1 MNAKLSTHVIQEDP
15 ENTLG
20 ARLRLRRKEL
30 KLSMKEVANA
40 SGLSIGFISQ
50 VERGLTSPSLTSLTA
65 IAHYLKSDVS
75 NFLSQ
80 PKSKSSITRQLERD
94 VYTINKN
101 GLQYERLSDSFP
113 GHTLNSVIIHELP
126 GYKTESVSHEG
137 EEFFYILEGAITIY
151 IDGKVNILETGDS
164 LHFDSSKSHSAWN
177 HTDKVTTLI
186 HVCTMNV
193 FGDHEVSKEI
203 PGVFDCRGNLIF
215 EKDISMDLNIH
226 SQIIQST

>member
-1 MNAKLSTHVIQEDP
+1 MEKNSTVIQEDP

-20 ARLRLRRKEL
+20 QRLRLRRKEL
-30 KLSMKEVANA
+30 KLSMKEVAVS

-65 IAHYLKSDVS
+65 IANFLRSDVT

-80 PKSKSSITRQLERD
+80 PKSKSSITRNEERD

-113 GHTLNSVIIHELP
+113 GHTLNSVIIHEMP
-126 GYKTESVSHEG
+126 GHKTESISHEG
-137 EEFFYILEGAITIY
+137 EEFFFILEGAITIY
-151 IDGKVNILETGDS
+151 IDGVVNILEAGDS
-164 LHFDSSKSHSAWN
+164 LHFDSSRSHSAWN
-177 HTDKVTTLI
+177 HTNEVTSVL

-193 FGDHEVSKEI
+193 FGDQDTVKDI
-203 PGVFDCRGNLIF
+203 PGIFDCRGNLIF
-215 EKDISMDLNIH
+215 SKDHSMDLNIH
-226 SQIIQST
+226 AVNK

>member
-1 MNAKLSTHVIQEDP
+1 MGKNSTVIQEDP

-20 ARLRLRRKEL
+20 ERLRLRRKEL
-30 KLSMKEVANA
+30 KLSMKEVAIS

-65 IAHYLKSDVS
+65 IANFLRSDVT

-80 PKSKSSITRQLERD
+80 PKSKSSITRNEERD

-113 GHTLNSVIIHELP
+113 GHTLNSVIIHEMP
-126 GYKTESVSHEG
+126 GHKTESISHEG
-137 EEFFYILEGAITIY
+137 EEFFFILEGAITIY
-151 IDGKVNILETGDS
+151 IDGVVNILEAGDS
-164 LHFDSSKSHSAWN
+164 LHFDSSRSHSAWN
-177 HTDKVTTLI
+177 HTNEVTSVL

-193 FGDHEVSKEI
+193 FGDQDTVKDI
-203 PGVFDCRGNLIF
+203 PGIFDCRGNLIF
-215 EKDISMDLNIH
+215 SKDHSMDLNIH
-226 SQIIQST
+226 SGNK

>member
-1 MNAKLSTHVIQEDP
+1 MEKNSTVIQEDP
-15 ENTLG
+15 ENSLG
-20 ARLRLRRKEL
+20 ERLRIRRKEL
-30 KLSMKEVANA
+30 KLSMKEVAIS

-50 VERGLTSPSLTSLTA
+50 VERGLTSPSLTSLTS
-65 IAHYLKSDVS
+65 IS

-80 PKSKSSITRQLERD
+80 PKSKSPITRHKERD
-94 VYTINKN
+94 VYTINNN

-113 GHTLNSVIIHELP
+113 GHILNSVIIHELP
-126 GYKTESVSHEG
+126 GYRTESVSHEG

-177 HTDKVTTLI
+177 HTDKSTTLI

-193 FGDHEVSKEI
+193 FGDNEINKEI
-203 PGVFDCRGNLIF
+203 PGIFDCRGNLIF
-215 EKDISMDLNIH
+215 SKDQSMDLNIH
-226 SQIIQST
+226 TRHS

>member
-1 MNAKLSTHVIQEDP
+1 MDKKSTVIQEDP

-20 ARLRLRRKEL
+20 ERLRLRRKEL
-30 KLSMKEVANA
+30 KLSMKEVAVS

-65 IAHYLKSDVS
+65 IANFLRSDVT

-80 PKSKSSITRQLERD
+80 PKSKSSITRNEERD

-113 GHTLNSVIIHELP
+113 GHTLNSVIIHEMP
-126 GYKTESVSHEG
+126 GHRTESISHEG
-137 EEFFYILEGAITIY
+137 EEFFFILEGAITIY
-151 IDGKVNILETGDS
+151 IDGVVNILEAGDS
-164 LHFDSSKSHSAWN
+164 LHFDSSRSHSAWN
-177 HTDKVTTLI
+177 HTKKITTVL

-193 FGDHEVSKEI
+193 FGDQDTVKDI
-203 PGVFDCRGNLIF
+203 PGIFDCRGNLIF
-215 EKDISMDLNIH
+215 SKDHSMDLNIH
-226 SQIIQST
+226 AGNK

>member
-1 MNAKLSTHVIQEDP
+1 MEKKSTVIQEDP

-20 ARLRLRRKEL
+20 ERLRLRRKEL
-30 KLSMKEVANA
+30 KLSMKEVAVS

-65 IAHYLKSDVS
+65 IANFLRSDVT

-80 PKSKSSITRQLERD
+80 PKSKSSITRNEERD

-113 GHTLNSVIIHELP
+113 GHTLNSVIIHEMP
-126 GYKTESVSHEG
+126 GHKTESISHEG
-137 EEFFYILEGAITIY
+137 EEFFFILEGAITIY
-151 IDGKVNILETGDS
+151 IDGVVNILEAGDS
-164 LHFDSSKSHSAWN
+164 LHFDSSRSHSAWN
-177 HTDKVTTLI
+177 HTNKVTSVL

-193 FGDHEVSKEI
+193 FGDQETVKDI
-203 PGVFDCRGNLIF
+203 PGIFDCRGNLIF
-215 EKDISMDLNIH
+215 SKDHSMDLNIH
-226 SQIIQST
+226 SGNK

>member
-1 MNAKLSTHVIQEDP
+1 MGKNSTVIQEDP

-20 ARLRLRRKEL
+20 ERLRLRRKEL
-30 KLSMKEVANA
+30 KLSMKEVAVS

-65 IAHYLKSDVS
+65 IANFLRSDVT

-80 PKSKSSITRQLERD
+80 PKSKSSITRNEERD

-113 GHTLNSVIIHELP
+113 GHTLNSVIIHEMP
-126 GYKTESVSHEG
+126 GHKTESISHEG
-137 EEFFYILEGAITIY
+137 EEFFFILEGAITIY
-151 IDGKVNILETGDS
+151 IDGVVNILEAGDS
-164 LHFDSSKSHSAWN
+164 LHFDSSRSHSAWN
-177 HTDKVTTLI
+177 HTNKVTSVL

-193 FGDHEVSKEI
+193 FGDQDTVKDI
-203 PGVFDCRGNLIF
+203 PGIFDCRGNLIF
-215 EKDISMDLNIH
+215 SKDHSMDLNIH
-226 SQIIQST
+226 AVNK

>member
-1 MNAKLSTHVIQEDP
+1 MEKNSTVIQEDP

-20 ARLRLRRKEL
+20 ERLRLRRKEL
-30 KLSMKEVANA
+30 KLSMKEVAVS

-65 IAHYLKSDVS
+65 IANFLRSDVT

-80 PKSKSSITRQLERD
+80 PKSKSSITRNEERD

-113 GHTLNSVIIHELP
+113 GHTLNSVIIHEMP
-126 GYKTESVSHEG
+126 GHRTESISHEG
-137 EEFFYILEGAITIY
+137 EEFFFILEGAITIY
-151 IDGKVNILETGDS
+151 IDGVVNILEAGDS
-164 LHFDSSKSHSAWN
+164 LHFDSSRSHSAWN
-177 HTDKVTTLI
+177 HTNKVTSVL

-193 FGDHEVSKEI
+193 FGDQDTVKDI
-203 PGVFDCRGNLIF
+203 PGIFDCRGNLIF
-215 EKDISMDLNIH
+215 SKDHSMDLNIH
-226 SQIIQST
+226 AVNK

>member
-1 MNAKLSTHVIQEDP
+1 MEKNSTVIQEDP

-20 ARLRLRRKEL
+20 ERLRLRRKEL
-30 KLSMKEVANA
+30 KLSMKEVAVS

-65 IAHYLKSDVS
+65 IANFLRSDVT

-80 PKSKSSITRQLERD
+80 PKSKSSITRNEERD

-113 GHTLNSVIIHELP
+113 GHTLNSVIIHEMP
-126 GYKTESVSHEG
+126 GHKTESISHEG
-137 EEFFYILEGAITIY
+137 EEFFFILEGAITIY
-151 IDGKVNILETGDS
+151 IDGVVNILEAGDS
-164 LHFDSSKSHSAWN
+164 LHFDSSRSHSAWN
-177 HTDKVTTLI
+177 HTNEVTSVL

-193 FGDHEVSKEI
+193 FGDQDTVKDI
-203 PGVFDCRGNLIF
+203 PGIFDCRGNLIF
-215 EKDISMDLNIH
+215 SKDHSMDLNIH
-226 SQIIQST
+226 AVNK

>member
-1 MNAKLSTHVIQEDP
+1 MDKNSTVIQEDP

-20 ARLRLRRKEL
+20 ERLRLRRKEL
-30 KLSMKEVANA
+30 KLSMKEVAVS

-65 IAHYLKSDVS
+65 IANFLRSDVT

-80 PKSKSSITRQLERD
+80 PKSKSSITRNEERD

-113 GHTLNSVIIHELP
+113 GHTLNSVIIHEMP
-126 GYKTESVSHEG
+126 GHRSESISHEG
-137 EEFFYILEGAITIY
+137 EEFFFILEGAITIY
-151 IDGKVNILETGDS
+151 IDGVVNILEAGDS
-164 LHFDSSKSHSAWN
+164 LHFDSSRSHSAWN
-177 HTDKVTTLI
+177 HTNKVTTVL

-193 FGDHEVSKEI
+193 FGDQDTVKDI
-203 PGVFDCRGNLIF
+203 PGIFDCRGNLIF
-215 EKDISMDLNIH
+215 SKDHSMDLNIH
-226 SQIIQST
+226 AVNK

>member
-1 MNAKLSTHVIQEDP
+1 MDKNSTVIQEDP

-20 ARLRLRRKEL
+20 ERLRLRRKEL
-30 KLSMKEVANA
+30 KLSMKEVAVS

-65 IAHYLKSDVS
+65 IANFLRSDVT

-80 PKSKSSITRQLERD
+80 PKSKSSITRNEERD

-113 GHTLNSVIIHELP
+113 GHTLNSVIIHEMP
-126 GYKTESVSHEG
+126 GHRTESISHEG
-137 EEFFYILEGAITIY
+137 EEFFFILEGAITIY
-151 IDGKVNILETGDS
+151 IDGVVNILEAGDS
-164 LHFDSSKSHSAWN
+164 LHFDSSRSHSAWN
-177 HTDKVTTLI
+177 HTKKITTVL

-193 FGDHEVSKEI
+193 FGDQDTVKDI
-203 PGVFDCRGNLIF
+203 PGIFDCRGNLIF
-215 EKDISMDLNIH
+215 SKDHSMDLNIH
-226 SQIIQST
+226 SGNK

>member
-1 MNAKLSTHVIQEDP
+1 MEKNSKVIQEDP

-20 ARLRLRRKEL
+20 ERLRLRRKEL
-30 KLSMKEVANA
+30 KLSMKEVAVS

-65 IAHYLKSDVS
+65 IANFLRSDVT

-80 PKSKSSITRQLERD
+80 PKSKSSITRNEERD

-113 GHTLNSVIIHELP
+113 GHTLNSVIIHEMP
-126 GYKTESVSHEG
+126 GHKTESISHEG
-137 EEFFYILEGAITIY
+137 EEFFFILEGAITIY
-151 IDGKVNILETGDS
+151 IDGVVNILEAGDS
-164 LHFDSSKSHSAWN
+164 LHFDSSRSHSAWN
-177 HTDKVTTLI
+177 HTNKVTSVL

-193 FGDHEVSKEI
+193 FGDQDTVKDI
-203 PGVFDCRGNLIF
+203 PGIFDCRGNLIF
-215 EKDISMDLNIH
+215 SKDHSMDLNIH
-226 SQIIQST
+226 AVNK

>member
-1 MNAKLSTHVIQEDP
+1 MEKNSTVIQEDP

-20 ARLRLRRKEL
+20 ERLRLRRKEL
-30 KLSMKEVANA
+30 KLSMKEVAVS

-65 IAHYLKSDVS
+65 IANFLRSDVT

-80 PKSKSSITRQLERD
+80 PKSKSSITRNEERD

-113 GHTLNSVIIHELP
+113 GHTLNSVIIHEMP
-126 GYKTESVSHEG
+126 GHRTESISHEG
-137 EEFFYILEGAITIY
+137 EEFFFILEGAITIY
-151 IDGKVNILETGDS
+151 IDGVVNILEAGDS
-164 LHFDSSKSHSAWN
+164 LHFDSSRSHSAWN
-177 HTDKVTTLI
+177 HTNEVTSVL

-193 FGDHEVSKEI
+193 FGDQDTVKDI
-203 PGVFDCRGNLIF
+203 PGIFDCRGNLIF
-215 EKDISMDLNIH
+215 SKDHSMDLNIH
-226 SQIIQST
+226 AVNK

>member
-1 MNAKLSTHVIQEDP
+1 MEKNSTVIQEDP

-20 ARLRLRRKEL
+20 ERLRLRRKEL
-30 KLSMKEVANA
+30 KLSMKEVAVS

-65 IAHYLKSDVS
+65 IANFLRSDVT

-80 PKSKSSITRQLERD
+80 PKSKSSITRNEERD

-113 GHTLNSVIIHELP
+113 GHTLNSVIIHEMP
-126 GYKTESVSHEG
+126 GHRSESISHEG
-137 EEFFYILEGAITIY
+137 EEFFFILEGAITIY
-151 IDGKVNILETGDS
+151 IDGVVNILEAGDS
-164 LHFDSSKSHSAWN
+164 LHFDSSRSHSAWN
-177 HTDKVTTLI
+177 HTNKVTTVL

-193 FGDHEVSKEI
+193 FGDQDTVKDI
-203 PGVFDCRGNLIF
+203 PGIFDCRGNLIF
-215 EKDISMDLNIH
+215 SKDHSMDLNIH
-226 SQIIQST
+226 AVNK

>member
-1 MNAKLSTHVIQEDP
+1 MDKNSTVIQEDP

-20 ARLRLRRKEL
+20 ERLRLRRKEL
-30 KLSMKEVANA
+30 KLSMKEVAVS

-65 IAHYLKSDVS
+65 IANFLRSDVT

-80 PKSKSSITRQLERD
+80 PKSKSSITRHQERD

-113 GHTLNSVIIHELP
+113 GHTLNSVIIHEMP
-126 GYKTESVSHEG
+126 GHKTESISHEG
-137 EEFFYILEGAITIY
+137 EEFFFILEGAITIY
-151 IDGKVNILETGDS
+151 IDGVVNILEAGDS
-164 LHFDSSKSHSAWN
+164 LHFDSSRSHSAWN
-177 HTDKVTTLI
+177 HTNKVTSVL

-193 FGDHEVSKEI
+193 FGDQDTVKDI
-203 PGVFDCRGNLIF
+203 PGIFDCRGNLIF
-215 EKDISMDLNIH
+215 SKDHSMDLNIH
-226 SQIIQST
+226 AVNK

>member
-1 MNAKLSTHVIQEDP
+1 MGKNSTVIQEDP

-20 ARLRLRRKEL
+20 ERLRLRRKEL
-30 KLSMKEVANA
+30 KLSMKEVAVS

-65 IAHYLKSDVS
+65 IANFLRSDVT

-80 PKSKSSITRQLERD
+80 PKSKSSITRNEERD

-113 GHTLNSVIIHELP
+113 GHTLNSVIIHEMP
-126 GYKTESVSHEG
+126 GHKTESISHEG
-137 EEFFYILEGAITIY
+137 EEFFFILEGAITIY
-151 IDGKVNILETGDS
+151 IDGVVNILEAGDS
-164 LHFDSSKSHSAWN
+164 LHFDSSRSHSAWN
-177 HTDKVTTLI
+177 HTNKVTSVL

-193 FGDHEVSKEI
+193 FGDQDTVKDI
-203 PGVFDCRGNLIF
+203 PGIFDCRGNLIF
-215 EKDISMDLNIH
+215 SKDHSMDLNIH
-226 SQIIQST
+226 SGNK

>member
-1 MNAKLSTHVIQEDP
+1 MEKNSTVIQEDP

-20 ARLRLRRKEL
+20 ERLRLRRKEL
-30 KLSMKEVANA
+30 KLSMKEVAIS

-65 IAHYLKSDVS
+65 IANFLRSDVT

-80 PKSKSSITRQLERD
+80 PKSKSSITRNEERD

-113 GHTLNSVIIHELP
+113 GHTLNSVIIHEMP
-126 GYKTESVSHEG
+126 GHKTESISHEG
-137 EEFFYILEGAITIY
+137 EEFFFILEGAITIY
-151 IDGKVNILETGDS
+151 IDGVVNILEAGDS
-164 LHFDSSKSHSAWN
+164 LHFDSSRSHSAWN
-177 HTDKVTTLI
+177 HTNKVTSVL

-193 FGDHEVSKEI
+193 FGDQDTVKDI
-203 PGVFDCRGNLIF
+203 PGIFDCRGNLIF
-215 EKDISMDLNIH
+215 SKDHSMDLNIH
-226 SQIIQST
+226 AVNK

>member
-1 MNAKLSTHVIQEDP
+1 MEKNSTVIQEDP

-20 ARLRLRRKEL
+20 ERLRLRRKEL
-30 KLSMKEVANA
+30 KLSMKEVAVS

-65 IAHYLKSDVS
+65 IANFLRSDVT

-80 PKSKSSITRQLERD
+80 PKSKSSITRNEERD

-113 GHTLNSVIIHELP
+113 GHTLNSVIIHEMP
-126 GYKTESVSHEG
+126 GHKTESISHEG
-137 EEFFYILEGAITIY
+137 EEFFFILEGAITIY
-151 IDGKVNILETGDS
+151 IDGVVNILEAGDS
-164 LHFDSSKSHSAWN
+164 LHFDSSRSHSAWN
-177 HTDKVTTLI
+177 HTNKVTSVL

-193 FGDHEVSKEI
+193 FGDQDTVKDI
-203 PGVFDCRGNLIF
+203 PGIFDCRGNLIF
-215 EKDISMDLNIH
+215 SKDHSMDLNIH
-226 SQIIQST
+226 AGNK

>member
-1 MNAKLSTHVIQEDP
+1 MGKNSTVIQEDP

-20 ARLRLRRKEL
+20 ERLRLRRKEL
-30 KLSMKEVANA
+30 KLSMKEVAVS

-65 IAHYLKSDVS
+65 IANFLRSDVT

-80 PKSKSSITRQLERD
+80 PKSKSSITRNEERD

-113 GHTLNSVIIHELP
+113 GHTLNSVIIHEMP
-126 GYKTESVSHEG
+126 GHRSESISHEG
-137 EEFFYILEGAITIY
+137 EEFFFILEGAITIY
-151 IDGKVNILETGDS
+151 IDGVVNILEAGDS
-164 LHFDSSKSHSAWN
+164 LHFDSSRSHSAWN
-177 HTDKVTTLI
+177 HTNKVTTVL

-193 FGDHEVSKEI
+193 FGDQDTVKDI
-203 PGVFDCRGNLIF
+203 PGIFDCRGNLIF
-215 EKDISMDLNIH
+215 SKDHSMDLNIH
-226 SQIIQST
+226 SGNK

>member
-1 MNAKLSTHVIQEDP
+1 MEKNSTVIQEDP

-20 ARLRLRRKEL
+20 ERLRLRRKEL
-30 KLSMKEVANA
+30 KLSMKEVAVS

-65 IAHYLKSDVS
+65 IANFLRSDVT

-80 PKSKSSITRQLERD
+80 PKSKSSITRNEERD

-113 GHTLNSVIIHELP
+113 GHTLNSVIIHEMP
-126 GYKTESVSHEG
+126 GHKTESISHEG
-137 EEFFYILEGAITIY
+137 EEFFFILEGAITIY
-151 IDGKVNILETGDS
+151 IDGVVNILEAGDS
-164 LHFDSSKSHSAWN
+164 LHFDSSRSHSAWN
-177 HTDKVTTLI
+177 HTNKVTTVL

-193 FGDHEVSKEI
+193 FGDQDTVKDI
-203 PGVFDCRGNLIF
+203 PGIFDCRGNLIF
-215 EKDISMDLNIH
+215 SKDHSMDLNIH
-226 SQIIQST
+226 AVNK

>member
-1 MNAKLSTHVIQEDP
+1 MDKNSTVIQEDP

-20 ARLRLRRKEL
+20 ERLRLRRKEL
-30 KLSMKEVANA
+30 KLSMKEVAVS

-65 IAHYLKSDVS
+65 IANFLRSDVT

-80 PKSKSSITRQLERD
+80 PKSKSSITRNEERD

-113 GHTLNSVIIHELP
+113 GHTLNSVIIHEMP
-126 GYKTESVSHEG
+126 GHRSESISHEG
-137 EEFFYILEGAITIY
+137 EEFFFILEGAITIY
-151 IDGKVNILETGDS
+151 IDGVVNILEAGDS
-164 LHFDSSKSHSAWN
+164 LHFDSSRSHSAWN
-177 HTDKVTTLI
+177 HTNKVTTVL

-193 FGDHEVSKEI
+193 FGDQDTVKDI
-203 PGVFDCRGNLIF
+203 PGIFDCRGNLIF
-215 EKDISMDLNIH
+215 SKDHSMDLNIH
-226 SQIIQST
+226 SGNK

>member
-1 MNAKLSTHVIQEDP
+1 MEKNSTVIQEDP

-20 ARLRLRRKEL
+20 ERLRLRRKEL
-30 KLSMKEVANA
+30 KLSMKEVAVS

-65 IAHYLKSDVS
+65 IANFLRSDVT

-80 PKSKSSITRQLERD
+80 PKSKSSITRNEERD

-113 GHTLNSVIIHELP
+113 GHTLNSVIIHEMP
-126 GYKTESVSHEG
+126 GHKTESISHEG
-137 EEFFYILEGAITIY
+137 EEFFFILEGAITIY
-151 IDGKVNILETGDS
+151 IDGVVNILEAGDS
-164 LHFDSSKSHSAWN
+164 LHFDSSRSHSAWN
-177 HTDKVTTLI
+177 HTKKITTVL

-193 FGDHEVSKEI
+193 FGDQDTVKDI
-203 PGVFDCRGNLIF
+203 PGIFDCRGNLIF
-215 EKDISMDLNIH
+215 SKDHSMDLNIH
-226 SQIIQST
+226 SGNK

>member
-1 MNAKLSTHVIQEDP
+1 MEKNSTVIQEDP

-20 ARLRLRRKEL
+20 ERLRLRRKEL
-30 KLSMKEVANA
+30 KLSMKEVAVS

-65 IAHYLKSDVS
+65 IANFLRSDVT

-80 PKSKSSITRQLERD
+80 PKSKSSITRHQERD

-113 GHTLNSVIIHELP
+113 GHTLNSVIIHEMP
-126 GYKTESVSHEG
+126 GHRSESISHEG
-137 EEFFYILEGAITIY
+137 EEFFFILEGAITIY
-151 IDGKVNILETGDS
+151 IDGVVNILEAGDS
-164 LHFDSSKSHSAWN
+164 LHFDSSRSHSAWN
-177 HTDKVTTLI
+177 HTNKVTSVL

-193 FGDHEVSKEI
+193 FGDQDTVKDI
-203 PGVFDCRGNLIF
+203 PGIFDCRGNLIF
-215 EKDISMDLNIH
+215 SKDHSMDLNIH
-226 SQIIQST
+226 AVNK

>member
-1 MNAKLSTHVIQEDP
+1 MDKNSTVFQEDP

-20 ARLRLRRKEL
+20 ERLRLRRKEL
-30 KLSMKEVANA
+30 KLSMKEVAIS

-65 IAHYLKSDVS
+65 IANFLRSDVT

-80 PKSKSSITRQLERD
+80 PKSKSSITRNEERD

-113 GHTLNSVIIHELP
+113 GHTLNSVIIHEMP
-126 GYKTESVSHEG
+126 GHRSESISHEG
-137 EEFFYILEGAITIY
+137 EEFFFILEGAITIY
-151 IDGKVNILETGDS
+151 IDGVVNILETGDS
-164 LHFDSSKSHSAWN
+164 LHFDSSRSHSAWN
-177 HTDKVTTLI
+177 HTNKVTSVL

-193 FGDHEVSKEI
+193 FGDQDTVKDI
-203 PGVFDCRGNLIF
+203 PGIFDCRGNLIF
-215 EKDISMDLNIH
+215 SKDHSMDLNIH
-226 SQIIQST
+226 AVNK

>member
-1 MNAKLSTHVIQEDP
+1 MEKNSTVIQEDP

-20 ARLRLRRKEL
+20 ERLRLRRKEL
-30 KLSMKEVANA
+30 KLSMKEVAVS

-65 IAHYLKSDVS
+65 IANFLRSDVT

-80 PKSKSSITRQLERD
+80 PKSKSSITRNEERD

-113 GHTLNSVIIHELP
+113 GHTLNSVIIHEMP
-126 GYKTESVSHEG
+126 GHKTESISHEG
-137 EEFFYILEGAITIY
+137 EEFFFILEGAITIY
-151 IDGKVNILETGDS
+151 IDGVVNILEAGDS
-164 LHFDSSKSHSAWN
+164 LHFDSSRSHSAWN
-177 HTDKVTTLI
+177 HTNKITSVL

-193 FGDHEVSKEI
+193 FGDQDTVKDI
-203 PGVFDCRGNLIF
+203 PGIFDCRGNLIF
-215 EKDISMDLNIH
+215 SKDHSMDLNIH
-226 SQIIQST
+226 AVNK

>member
-1 MNAKLSTHVIQEDP
+1 MKKNPTVIQEDP

-20 ARLRLRRKEL
+20 ERLRLRRKEL
-30 KLSMKEVANA
+30 KLSMKEVAIS

-65 IAHYLKSDVS
+65 ISSFLQSDVS

-80 PKSKSSITRQLERD
+80 PKSKSSITRHQERD
-94 VYTINKN
+94 IYTINKN

-113 GHTLNSVIIHELP
+113 GHMLNSVIIHEMP
-126 GYKTESVSHEG
+126 GHRTESISHEG
-137 EEFFYILEGAITIY
+137 EEFFFILEGAITIY
-151 IDGKVNILETGDS
+151 IDGKVNVLESGDS

-177 HTDKVTTLI
+177 HTNKVTTLL

-193 FGDHEVSKEI
+193 FGEKEMSNEI

-215 EKDISMDLNIH
+215 SKDHSMDLNIH
-226 SQIIQST
+226 TDNQ

>member
-1 MNAKLSTHVIQEDP
+1 MGKNSTVIQEDP

-20 ARLRLRRKEL
+20 ERLRLRRKEL
-30 KLSMKEVANA
+30 KLSMKEVAIS

-65 IAHYLKSDVS
+65 IANFLRSDVT

-80 PKSKSSITRQLERD
+80 PKSKSSITRNEERD

-113 GHTLNSVIIHELP
+113 GHTLNSVIIHEMP
-126 GYKTESVSHEG
+126 GHKTESISHEG
-137 EEFFYILEGAITIY
+137 EEFFFILEGAITIY
-151 IDGKVNILETGDS
+151 IDGVVNILEAGDS
-164 LHFDSSKSHSAWN
+164 LHFDSSRSHSAWN
-177 HTDKVTTLI
+177 HTNKVTSVL

-193 FGDHEVSKEI
+193 FGDQETVKDI
-203 PGVFDCRGNLIF
+203 PGIFDCRGNLIF
-215 EKDISMDLNIH
+215 SKDHSMDLNIH
-226 SQIIQST
+226 AVNK

>member
-1 MNAKLSTHVIQEDP
+1 MEKNSTVIQEDP

-20 ARLRLRRKEL
+20 ERLRLRRKEL
-30 KLSMKEVANA
+30 KLSMKEVAVS

-65 IAHYLKSDVS
+65 IANFLRSDVT

-80 PKSKSSITRQLERD
+80 PKSKSSITRNEERD

-113 GHTLNSVIIHELP
+113 GHTLNSVIIHEMP
-126 GYKTESVSHEG
+126 GHKTESISHEG
-137 EEFFYILEGAITIY
+137 EEFFFILEGAITIY
-151 IDGKVNILETGDS
+151 IDGVVNILEAGDS
-164 LHFDSSKSHSAWN
+164 LHFDSSRSHSAWN
-177 HTDKVTTLI
+177 HTKKITTVL

-193 FGDHEVSKEI
+193 FGDQDTVKDI
-203 PGVFDCRGNLIF
+203 PGIFDCRGNLIF
-215 EKDISMDLNIH
+215 SKDHSMDLNIH
-226 SQIIQST
+226 AVNK

>member
-1 MNAKLSTHVIQEDP
+1 MEKNSTVIQEDP

-20 ARLRLRRKEL
+20 ERLRLRRKEL
-30 KLSMKEVANA
+30 KLSMKEVAVS

-65 IAHYLKSDVS
+65 IANFLRSDVT

-80 PKSKSSITRQLERD
+80 PKSKSSITRNEERD

-113 GHTLNSVIIHELP
+113 GHTLNSVIIHEMP
-126 GYKTESVSHEG
+126 GHKTESISHEG
-137 EEFFYILEGAITIY
+137 EEFFFILKGAITIY
-151 IDGKVNILETGDS
+151 IDGVVNILEAGDS
-164 LHFDSSKSHSAWN
+164 LHFDSSRSHSAWN
-177 HTDKVTTLI
+177 HTNKVTSVL

-193 FGDHEVSKEI
+193 FGDQDTVKDI
-203 PGVFDCRGNLIF
+203 PGIFDCRGNLIF
-215 EKDISMDLNIH
+215 SKDHSMDLNIH
-226 SQIIQST
+226 AVNK

>member
-1 MNAKLSTHVIQEDP
+1 MGKNSTVIQEDP

-20 ARLRLRRKEL
+20 ERLRLRRKEL
-30 KLSMKEVANA
+30 KLSMKEVAIS

-65 IAHYLKSDVS
+65 IANFLRSDVT

-80 PKSKSSITRQLERD
+80 PKSKSSITRNEERD

-113 GHTLNSVIIHELP
+113 GHTLNSVIIHEMP
-126 GYKTESVSHEG
+126 GHRSESISHEG
-137 EEFFYILEGAITIY
+137 EEFFFILEGAITIY
-151 IDGKVNILETGDS
+151 IDGVVNILEAGDS
-164 LHFDSSKSHSAWN
+164 LHFDSSRSHSAWN
-177 HTDKVTTLI
+177 HTKKVTTVL

-193 FGDHEVSKEI
+193 FGDQDTVKDI
-203 PGVFDCRGNLIF
+203 PGIFDCRGNLIF
-215 EKDISMDLNIH
+215 SKDHSMDLNIH
-226 SQIIQST
+226 AVNK

>member
-1 MNAKLSTHVIQEDP
+1 MEKNSTVIQEDP

-20 ARLRLRRKEL
+20 ERLRLRRKEL
-30 KLSMKEVANA
+30 KLSMKEVAVS

-65 IAHYLKSDVS
+65 IANFLRSDVT

-80 PKSKSSITRQLERD
+80 PKSKSSITRNEERD

-113 GHTLNSVIIHELP
+113 GHTLNSVIIHEMP
-126 GYKTESVSHEG
+126 GHKTESISHEG
-137 EEFFYILEGAITIY
+137 EEFFFILEGAITIY
-151 IDGKVNILETGDS
+151 IDGVVNILEAGDS
-164 LHFDSSKSHSAWN
+164 LHFDSSRSHSAWN
-177 HTDKVTTLI
+177 HTNKVTTVL

-193 FGDHEVSKEI
+193 FGDQDTVKDI
-203 PGVFDCRGNLIF
+203 PGIFDCRGNLIF
-215 EKDISMDLNIH
+215 SKDHSMDLNIH
-226 SQIIQST
+226 SGNK